1 MQSPLSPHERMI
13 KSISMDVDDQLVA
26 AARYSGLHQ
35 GQPYEVRLE
44 ARAPGLCMVFHG
56 PVPAAVPPATMAAI
70 QRAVQAHSSQ
80 RTYVDL
86 SRCSYL
92 GSGAIACLME
102 FLRLSSPRGA
112 GPLAMVNPHAR
123 AMTVLRMLGLS
134 NFFVA
139 QPDDAAVEKW
149 MADQKR

>member
-1 MQSPLSPHERMI
+1 
-13 KSISMDVDDQLVA
+13 MDVDTPLVA
-26 AARYSGLHQ
+26 AARHSGLHQ

-44 ARAPGLCMVFHG
+44 SRAPGLCLVFHG
-56 PVPAAVPPATMAAI
+56 PVPAAAPAATMAAI
-70 QRAVQAHSSQ
+70 QRAVQANPAV

-112 GPLAMVNPHAR
+112 GPIAMVSPHAR

-134 NFFVA
+134 NFFVT
-139 QPDDAAVEKW
+139 QPDDEAVAKW
-149 MADQKR
+149 MSEQPKR

>member
-1 MQSPLSPHERMI
+1 MRFGMTVQDATL
-13 KSISMDVDDQLVA
+13 A

-44 ARAPGLCMVFHG
+44 RRNAGLCLVFQG
-56 PVPAAVPPATMAAI
+56 PVPAAVPASTMTAI
-70 QRAVQAHSSQ
+70 QRTVQALPELKA
-80 RTYVDL
+80 YADL
-86 SRCSYL
+86 SMCSYL

-102 FLRLSSPRGA
+102 YLRLVSPRGA
-112 GPLAMVNPHAR
+112 GPVALVNPHAR

-139 QPDDAAVEKW
+139 LADDDAVARWHAE
-149 MADQKR
+149 QLR